1 MTAGKSGIP
10 IKNFE
15 DVIHHGYKVVTHGDF
30 YKSLLANAGPG
41 SAKHQVY
48 KMHLENAELWTNSRD
63 DYGNKRYE
71 FLRDLRLPE
80 NSKTL
85 LYTTSNMMRSTS
97 AVWNKQII
105 NDLFALKMEDM
116 VKLAGGHV
124 LQKDS
129 EFLPIFNHYLVK
141 QFENGLVG
149 FSLSTGGRT
158 PNGGRT
164 YGLEV
169 IPIGMTDPEP
179 MPFNSI
185 QSAFI
190 FFGVAVFTS
199 IAIAACEFMSKQK
212 PKKPKDPKK
221 PRILRSLES

>member
-48 KMHLENAELWTNSRD
+48 KMHLENEELWTNTRD
-63 DYGNKRYE
+63 ETGSYQYE

-116 VKLAGGHV
+116 VKLAGGHI

-129 EFLPIFNHYLVK
+129 EFLPIFNHYLAK
-141 QFENGLVG
+141 QFENGLLW
-149 FSLSTGGRT
+149 FSLSTGGRS
-158 PNGGRT
+158 PNGGRV
-164 YGLEV
+164 YGPEV
-169 IPIGMTDPEP
+169 INIGMTNPEA
-179 MPFNSI
+179 MPFNGV